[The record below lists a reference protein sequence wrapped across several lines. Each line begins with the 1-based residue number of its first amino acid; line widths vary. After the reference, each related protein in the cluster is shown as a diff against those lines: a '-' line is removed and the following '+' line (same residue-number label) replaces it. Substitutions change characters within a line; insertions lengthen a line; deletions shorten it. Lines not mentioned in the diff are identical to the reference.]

1 MEEKG
6 WKHGEEEKRVTSVA
20 EQYPCCL
27 VPLNPSSGT
36 GAKALC
42 QDVTTRD
49 STTQPPMGH
58 HYPDLA
64 AHSGYDSIS
73 RTRFPGY
80 TPTPLSSLAL
90 FARKREKERVVG
102 PANWH
107 VWVHHLLS
115 FFPRPR
121 DYVTRRRAILVY
133 LLSIVSLNKNPPY
146 PGFESVSV
154 RLVSSYDYRDVV
166 DTREVFHLNG
176 IKISE
181 ESLDSNL
188 SRIMQVCF
196 TSSIRTK
203 QDITIFKHFWI
214 IFSIFH
220 SSRPVCDCV

>member
-1 MEEKG
+1 MVTSTIRNIVYDCERKRKRGERDGGKG
-6 WKHGEEEKRVTSVA
+6 LETPGEEEKRVTSVA

-80 TPTPLSSLAL
+80 TPTLLSSLAL

-107 VWVHHLLS
+107 VWVHHLHSTPSSLS
-115 FFPRPR
+115 FHVRPTWLR
-121 DYVTRRRAILVY
+121 DTKTRHSR
-133 LLSIVSLNKNPPY
+133 LSA
-146 PGFESVSV
+146 FD
-154 RLVSSYDYRDVV
+154 RLS
-166 DTREVFHLNG
+166 
-176 IKISE
+176 
-181 ESLDSNL
+181 
-188 SRIMQVCF
+188 
-196 TSSIRTK
+196 
-203 QDITIFKHFWI
+203 
-214 IFSIFH
+214 
-220 SSRPVCDCV
+220 